1 MIKIRVFFLMFF
13 AVCSINA
20 QKIEYVS
27 LDSLNKI
34 YIKNYNLAPKV
45 SPESFF
51 KVIKLSKIYSPIK
64 ESKATSIPANQ

>member
-1 MIKIRVFFLMFF
+1 MFIHFTLFMIKIRVFFLMLF

-34 YIKNYNLAPKV
+34 YNKNYNLSRKV
-45 SPESFF
+45 SMRLLTMLE
-51 KVIKLSKIYSPIK
+51 
-64 ESKATSIPANQ
+64 